1 MDLLVQ
7 GRFPTENYWKLLNKY
22 YQYLSDSLVKPD
34 ILFKKNKRVQLE
46 GSVKVQ
52 FIWY

>member
-7 GRFPTENYWKLLNKY
+7 YRSPTEIFWKIHWKLLNNC

-34 ILFKKNKRVQLE
+34 IEFKKNKWVQ
-46 GSVKVQ
+46 
-52 FIWY
+52 